1 MYIIIILISSEK
13 SRDPG
18 NSWEFSKKIPGFRDF
33 HFVPGLETL
42 VRPRRTSPPQS
53 NDMNK
58 KRKKMMKRKDKA
70 SRAVGPD
77 LGEAWP
83 VALLIGIP
91 PGGVEPPGLDY
102 PGPGHIS

>member
-1 MYIIIILISSEK
+1 
-13 SRDPG
+13 
-18 NSWEFSKKIPGFRDF
+18 
-33 HFVPGLETL
+33 
-42 VRPRRTSPPQS
+42 
-53 NDMNK
+53 
-58 KRKKMMKRKDKA
+58 MMKRKDKA

-83 VALLIGIP
+83 VALLIEIP

>member
-1 MYIIIILISSEK
+1 MRQASTNFT
-13 SRDPG
+13 P
-18 NSWEFSKKIPGFRDF
+18 SKQWY
-33 HFVPGLETL
+33 E
-42 VRPRRTSPPQS
+42 QEE
-53 NDMNK
+53 NK
-58 KRKKMMKRKDKA
+58 DDERKDKA

-102 PGPGHIS
+102 SGPGHIS